1 MRQIIILLHAAK
13 NKDQPAIVISSDLKN
28 ITSTLKRR

>member
-13 NKDQPAIVISSDLKN
+13 NKDQLAIVISSDLK
-28 ITSTLKRR
+28 TLLAR